1 MPQMK
6 KLLFLFLL
14 ISIRLCAQTQQ
25 LNYDILMK
33 DERIGSM
40 KVIKITQ
47 KEHISYTI
55 ESTITVNKIVSML
68 VEYKSTAEFHRGKL
82 IKSSNKQI
90 INGKVQNDTRTTW
103 DGNQYQIYTLTGC
116 SKLKEKSI
124 DYDVCM
130 MYFDEPNARKKIYS
144 DSYGKWVNIK
154 SFENHQY
161 DLLLPDSKRSTYTY
175 NYGICSRVET
185 EQMFSK
191 ITLLLTK

>member
-1 MPQMK
+1 MPLMK
-6 KLLFLFLL
+6 KLVFLFLMFPVQL
-14 ISIRLCAQTQQ
+14 WAQSQQ
-25 LNYDILMK
+25 LKYDILMK
-33 DERIGSM
+33 DEKIGTM
-40 KVIKITQ
+40 KVLKITQ
-47 KEHISYTI
+47 KDHISYTI

-82 IKSSNKQI
+82 IKSSNKQM

-103 DGNQYQIYTLTGC
+103 DGNQYEVYTLTGRT
-116 SKLKEKSI
+116 KLKEKNI

-130 MYFDEPNARKKIYS
+130 LYFDEPDARKKIYS
-144 DSYGKWVNIK
+144 DSYGKWISIK
-154 SFENHQY
+154 SYGNHQY
-161 DLLLPDSKRSTYTY
+161 DLLLPDSKRSSYTF